1 MKYLLDVSAFVVL
14 NMRYVTQFVRYENVL
29 SNTSEI

>member
-1 MKYLLDVSAFVVL
+1 MKYLLDVSAFVV
-14 NMRYVTQFVRYENVL
+14 NMRYVTQFVRYEDVL